1 MSCLHYLCLF
11 THIGVQH
18 VLRCVYIC
26 VCLRL
31 VIYITNM
38 ASFSELSYNIKEF
51 VGPWWK
57 GACFRQRRTKTVLNN
72 INVQFCSGELT
83 AILGSSG

>member
-38 ASFSELSYNIKEF
+38 ASFSELS
-51 VGPWWK
+51 
-57 GACFRQRRTKTVLNN
+57 
-72 INVQFCSGELT
+72 
-83 AILGSSG
+83 ILDCPFGFL